1 MSQRSIDQNNDYIRD
16 DEIIRISDSEDE
28 SSEETTDNNPFSNT
42 VTYSRNTG
50 TFSMGDTHMY
60 ENLYDNTQEHEI
72 DFANVHGLP
81 RSQDKNDRKRR
92 VSASTERLVSSQ
104 LSQWNYNNNR
114 SKLNASIKNLR
125 MSLFQM
131 IDENSSRPIQV
142 EPISNDLQVLQLNL
156 RIDGNYKSGTN
167 PNDNTLKLD
176 NQAMSVLLQN
186 QIEKAMS
193 HLYSLEKRVDDV
205 SSKVFITGDLNTGK
219 STFCNNLLRRHIL
232 PEDQLPCTNVF
243 CELLEARENAGIEE
257 VHAIPLMLAPS
268 VKECADLYD
277 SRDCRT
283 YEKYPLAELDNLVT
297 QNEKYALLKVY
308 IKDNKR
314 PPEKSLLRNGIV
326 NISLIDSPGL
336 NMDSVQTSEVMARQ
350 EEIDLVVFVVNAENQ
365 LTLSAKEFISLA
377 SKEKK
382 LMFFVVKKFD
392 RIRDKERCK
401 KLILE
406 QIRDLSPETY
416 KRSRE
421 FVHFL
426 SESPEDSF
434 NSDNNDP
441 DNSNND
447 GGDGDD
453 GDDDGIHPDPDFE
466 NLEDSLRNF
475 VLKRR
480 SQSKLLPAKTFM
492 CKLLSDIT
500 KISNANLSMYKEEED
515 KIKHELTDLVT
526 EVDKIKDHYHD
537 FTHSIDSLS
546 DSTVTEIYD
555 YTKDAIMNCLDMNQ
569 QDLPQYP
576 GISRLYDFIFQTEHY
591 FKDQIKNSTVASE
604 LHARQT
610 TKLIVDQ
617 ICTEGRNELGDEFM
631 LGREFD
637 VGLMFSQHTHQLSKN
652 FQVPLSI
659 NDLYAP
665 SWNGLVDYL
674 SWAIFSP
681 MTIVWHKRSKEST
694 IEDVSQTSKS
704 VTTVNSMLGLGNY
717 PLTQYWKRPSLIFT
731 SKLPALAIYSL
742 GGSKIITTIIFNG
755 LSSFSLK
762 SLGQITGSVIAVG
775 SLLGVAY
782 LIYDIPRAL
791 PQNLLSK
798 YKDQLLQ
805 MDYIHTN
812 AKRISSEVSEVLKTP
827 TREIVKTCELIV
839 DKKQAKQRELERK
852 QQDNKISI
860 QFFDQLLQKVTSER
874 SVVDA
879 INLDVE

>member
-1 MSQRSIDQNNDYIRD
+1 MSQKSIDQNNGYNRE

-28 SSEETTDNNPFSNT
+28 SAEESTDNNPFSNT
-42 VTYSRNTG
+42 ITYSRDTR
-50 TFSMGDTHMY
+50 TFSMGNTHMY
-60 ENLYDNTQEHEI
+60 ENLYDNTEDREI

-81 RSQDKNDRKRR
+81 RSQDKNERKRR
-92 VSASTERLVSSQ
+92 VSASAERLVSSQ

-114 SKLNASIKNLR
+114 SKLNDSIKKLR
-125 MSLFQM
+125 NSLYQM
-131 IDENSSRPIQV
+131 LDENSSRPIRV
-142 EPISNDLQVLQLNL
+142 ESISNDLQVLQLNL
-156 RIDGNYKSGTN
+156 RIDGNYRSGTN
-167 PNDNTLKLD
+167 PNGNTLKLD
-176 NQAMSVLLQN
+176 NQAMSVLLKS

-219 STFCNNLLRRHIL
+219 STFCNNLLRRHLL

-243 CELLEARENAGIEE
+243 CEVLEARENGGIEE
-257 VHAIPLMLAPS
+257 VHAIPLILAPS
-268 VKECADLYD
+268 VKECADLYN
-277 SRDCRT
+277 SRNRRT

-392 RIRDKERCK
+392 RIKDKERCK

-406 QIRDLSPETY
+406 QIKDLSPETY

-426 SESPEDSF
+426 SESPEENF
-434 NSDNNDP
+434 NSDNNGS
-441 DNSNND
+441 DNDND
-447 GGDGDD
+447 NGDD
-453 GDDDGIHPDPDFE
+453 GDDDSIHPDPDFE

-492 CKLLSDIT
+492 CKLLSDIIM
-500 KISNANLSMYKEEED
+500 ISDENLSIYKEEEN

-526 EVDKIKDHYHD
+526 EVDKIKEHYHV

-546 DSTVTEIYD
+546 DCTVTEIYD
-555 YTKDAIMNCLDMNQ
+555 NTKETIMSCLDING

-591 FKDQIKNSTVASE
+591 FKNQIKNSIVASE

-617 ICTEGRNELGDEFM
+617 ICTNGRNELGDEFM

-681 MTIVWHKRSKEST
+681 MTIVWHKKSQSST
-694 IEDVSQTSKS
+694 SETISQTSKS
-704 VTTVNSMLGLGNY
+704 VITVNSMLGLGNY

-755 LSSFSLK
+755 ISSFSLK
-762 SLGQITGSVIAVG
+762 SLGQITGSVMVVG

-798 YKDQLLQ
+798 YKVQLLQ

-812 AKRISSEVSEVLKTP
+812 AKRISTEVSEVLKTP

-852 QQDNKISI
+852 QQDSKISI
-860 QFFDQLLQKVTSER
+860 QFFDQLLQKTTGER
-874 SVVDA
+874 SIVDA

>member
-1 MSQRSIDQNNDYIRD
+1 MSQRGVDQNNDYNRD
-16 DEIIRISDSEDE
+16 DEIIRMSDSDDD
-28 SSEETTDNNPFSNT
+28 SIEEAMDNNPFSNT
-42 VTYSRNTG
+42 VTYSRDTG
-50 TFSMGDTHMY
+50 TFSMGDTHVY
-60 ENLYDNTQEHEI
+60 ENLYDNTEDHEI

-81 RSQDKNDRKRR
+81 RSQNRADRRRR

-114 SKLNASIKNLR
+114 SKLNDSIKNLR
-125 MSLFQM
+125 TYLYEML
-131 IDENSSRPIQV
+131 DENNSRPIQV
-142 EPISNDLQVLQLNL
+142 EPSLNDLEVLQLNL

-167 PNDNTLKLD
+167 PNDNTLKLN
-176 NQAMSVLLQN
+176 NQAMSVLLQS

-193 HLYSLEKRVDDV
+193 HLISLEKRVDDV

-219 STFCNNLLRRHIL
+219 STFCNNLLRRHLL

-243 CELLEARENAGIEE
+243 CEILEARENGGIEE
-257 VHAIPLMLAPS
+257 VHAIPLTLASS
-268 VKECADLYD
+268 VKRCADLYD
-277 SRDCRT
+277 SGSSRT
-283 YEKYPLAELDNLVT
+283 YERYPLSDLDNLVA
-297 QNEKYALLKVY
+297 QNEKYALLKIF
-308 IKDNKR
+308 IKDDKR

-365 LTLSAKEFISLA
+365 LTLSAKEFIALA

-392 RIRDKERCK
+392 RIKDKERCK

-406 QIRDLSPETY
+406 QIKDLSPETY
-416 KRSRE
+416 KRSPE

-426 SESPEDSF
+426 SESPEENFSSKDDDPA
-434 NSDNNDP
+434 NSGSDDDN
-441 DNSNND
+441 
-447 GGDGDD
+447 
-453 GDDDGIHPDPDFE
+453 GDDDSIHPDPDFE
-466 NLEDSLRNF
+466 NLENSLRNF

-492 CKLLSDIT
+492 CKVLSDIT
-500 KISNANLSMYKEEED
+500 SISNSNLSIYKEEDD
-515 KIKHELTDLVT
+515 KIKDELSQLIS
-526 EVDKIKDHYHD
+526 EVDKIKEHYHD
-537 FTHSIDSLS
+537 FTHSIDALS
-546 DSTVTEIYD
+546 DSSVTDIYD
-555 YTKDAIMNCLDMNQ
+555 YTKDTIMNCLDIHQ

-591 FKDQIKNSTVASE
+591 FKDQIKNSIVACE

-610 TKLIVDQ
+610 TKIIVDQ
-617 ICTEGRNELGDEFM
+617 ICTDGRNELGDEFM

-637 VGLMFSQHTHQLSKN
+637 VGLMFSQDTHQLSKN

-681 MTIVWHKRSKEST
+681 LAIALHKKSQNSISDNK
-694 IEDVSQTSKS
+694 SQTSQS
-704 VTTVNSMLGLGNY
+704 ATTVNSILGLGNY

-755 LSSFSLK
+755 ISSFSLK
-762 SLGQITGSVIAVG
+762 SLGQITGSIVAFG

-805 MDYIHTN
+805 IDYIHTN
-812 AKRISSEVSEVLKTP
+812 AKRISNEVSEVLKTP

-839 DKKQAKQRELERK
+839 DKKQSKQRELERK

-860 QFFDQLLQKVTSER
+860 QFFDQLLQKATNER
-874 SVVDA
+874 SIVNA